1 VPELRDLIVYGF
13 SGISLALYVY
23 LLTRL
28 LRGYLR
34 SYFGLV
40 LYLVVLTLT
49 FVMDWAGYKSADR
62 STYFLIS
69 ETVRWGALYL
79 VVLTFVWK
87 ALSSQPTL
95 SWIRHWLFAVSVL
108 TVFVALYF
116 NRNDQ
121 STMWLVN
128 TVNILSVAGM
138 LLNLILWTLLLRYR
152 NSDLTLFLVT
162 SGLGIQAAMEAAAWS
177 MRRINRPLFDA
188 AYYVGILGHIL
199 CLLVWIM
206 AFSRR
211 PAKTPPANS

>member
-13 SGISLALYVY
+13 SGISLVLYVY
-23 LLTRL
+23 LLTLL
-28 LRGYLR
+28 LRGYVR
-34 SYFGLV
+34 IYFGLV
-40 LYLVVLTLT
+40 LYVVVLTLT

-69 ETVRWGALYL
+69 ETARWGALYL

-95 SWIRHWLFAVSVL
+95 GWVRHWLFAVSAL

-116 NRNDQ
+116 NKSDQ
-121 STMWLVN
+121 TSMWVLK
-128 TVNILSVAGM
+128 TINILSVAGM
-138 LLNLILWTLLLRYR
+138 ILNLILWTLLVRYR
-152 NSDLTLFLVT
+152 NSDLTLFMVT
-162 SGLGIQAAMEAAAWS
+162 SGLGIQAALEAAAWS
-177 MRRINRPLFDA
+177 LRSLNNRSLFDA

-206 AFSRR
+206 AFRQR
-211 PAKTPPANS
+211 PRKAVNA